1 MRRLFAI
8 IVSLFMLTCSMV
20 GQEVVE
26 ERVVPK
32 DSLPDLWIVTIDM
45 SGSMTGSSVQPNLA
59 YVPDS
64 LDVLVSAFGNN
75 EKDRF
80 VLFSSGAEKND
91 LLRAG
96 RNQKTYSDKEL
107 INYLIHEKN
116 LTPVGFSFIRNAIQK
131 ICNNSSGFSY
141 DMSFT
146 SLVRPL
152 TIYSLAKVKEFDF
165 LPYGRVYH
173 VLVTDDGDI
182 NDQWMQDY
190 KWMKKWARKHF
201 LCFND
206 ILPTVAS
213 SEYDFTSR
221 KSGKFIEKKAFDK
234 KQPHVYLTQYVT
246 FQEANPD
253 CLVALDSLFEVVE
266 LRDDRLKLQ
275 MGPCGDSVKLMYVAS
290 CKINGH
296 LVEVNQYLYRSD
308 TIEVAFDKSFV
319 NTFHNTVFV
328 SGSYQELY
336 RDCVLGLRYRVV
348 PREGE
353 LPQKYITSETRAV
366 EMKLIG
372 ALVIALLLALLFVLM
387 WQNSVVL
394 KIFVEGKCYKVK
406 GKVFSKMKH
415 GKCNLMTL
423 VCKDDRIQRVFF
435 YKGKGV
441 SVEDDASVARG
452 DWGAQIYTIQK
463 IELSGAASSCR
474 KGIYYVNKF
483 ICVDKDIELRY
494 SKNLVLFIRLIQEHA
509 RNQSFDT
516 NPIQRRN
523 LEMLAHY
530 YEERSEEILPVCNN
544 AMVNVIKGGAI
555 DEGCSHDYLAL
566 NIFDLNCQQSA
577 DRIYLRYSLMFLLK
591 DKTVIGAVIQ
601 KLLNLA
607 RYILENERQE
617 FGYFDKKAY
626 DDNDQL
632 RSDILVRASAMLNY
646 VYLKNGE
653 KKRMVYSPF
662 DGEHIE
668 PFSKKIRTGRG
679 VVSIAHSPI
688 RTSWM
693 CNEVSRTSYRLR
705 NLITFLG
712 NDKIEILDEE
722 QDLSYG
728 HLLCNGMES
737 GAYYALDL
745 DEFFSVITKTI
756 K

>member
-1 MRRLFAI
+1 MRKLFTI
-8 IVSLFMLTCSMV
+8 IVSLFMLACSLM
-20 GQEVVE
+20 GQEVIE
-26 ERVVPK
+26 ERAVPK
-32 DSLPDLWIVTIDM
+32 DSLPDLWIVTVDM
-45 SGSMTGSSVQPNLA
+45 SGSMTWSSVRPNLA

-64 LDVLVSAFGNN
+64 LDVLVSAFGNK

-80 VLFSSGAEKND
+80 VLFGSGAEIDNLSRVGQDK
-91 LLRAG
+91 
-96 RNQKTYSDKEL
+96 KTYSDKEL
-107 INYLIHEKN
+107 IDFLIHEKN
-116 LTPVGFSFIRNAIQK
+116 LTPVDFSLIRNAIQK
-131 ICNNSSGFSY
+131 ICNNLSEFSY
-141 DMSFT
+141 GMSFT

-165 LPYGRVYH
+165 LPYGRIYH
-173 VLVTDDGDI
+173 VLVTDDGDV

-190 KWMKKWARKHF
+190 KWMKKRARKHF
-201 LCFND
+201 LCFNE

-275 MGPCGDSVKLMYVAS
+275 MGPCGDSVKMVYVAS

-296 LVEVNQYLYRSD
+296 VVEVNQYLYRND
-308 TIEVAFDKSFV
+308 TLEVAFDKSFV
-319 NTFHNTVFV
+319 NAFHNSVFV
-328 SGSYQELY
+328 SGNYQELY
-336 RDCVLGLRYRVV
+336 RDRVLGLRYRVV
-348 PREGE
+348 PREGDF
-353 LPQKYITSETRAV
+353 PKNYVTSETRAV
-366 EMKLIG
+366 ESIIIG
-372 ALVIALLLALLFVLM
+372 ALVVALLLALLFVLV
-387 WQNSVVL
+387 WRNVIVL
-394 KIFVEGKCYKVK
+394 KVFVDGKRYNVK
-406 GKVFSKMKH
+406 GKALAKMKH

-423 VCKDDRIQRVFF
+423 VHKDERIQRVFF

-441 SVEDDASVARG
+441 SVEDDDSKTLG
-452 DWGAQIYTIQK
+452 DWGMQIYTIKK

-474 KGIYYVNKF
+474 KGMYYVNKF

-494 SKNLVLFIRLIQEHA
+494 SNNLVLFIRLIQEHA

-516 NPIQRRN
+516 NPLQRRN

-530 YEERSEEILPVCNN
+530 YEEHSEKILPVYNN
-544 AMVNVIKGGAI
+544 AMVNVIKGSTVVE
-555 DEGCSHDYLAL
+555 DCSHDYLAL

-591 DKTVIGAVIQ
+591 NKAAIEALTQ
-601 KLLNLA
+601 KILNLA
-607 RYILENERQE
+607 GCILKNERQK
-617 FGYFDKKAY
+617 FGHFDKKAY
-626 DDNDQL
+626 DDNDRLQ
-632 RSDILVRASAMLNY
+632 SDILVRASAMLNY

-693 CNEVSRTSYRLR
+693 CNEVSCTSYGLR

-712 NDKIEILDEE
+712 NDKIEIMDEE
-722 QDLSYG
+722 KDFAYG